1 MRSYTHLLKITI
13 TAIAV
18 ICFFAS
24 CDDNLKEIQKMEIA
38 SNEPIGEVEEMLL
51 KHTDSGKLKLTV
63 RGNKMLDFKNDNF
76 PYQEFPEGIKVEVYD
91 YSNDKTEVTVIT
103 ANSGIMY
110 EETKLV
116 DLKGDVLITTSDG
129 TTFKGDQLYWDQ
141 AAKWI
146 FTNEKFETLILDG
159 ENKENIGKIT
169 GTVLDA
175 REDLK
180 KSLTR
185 NPDDNF
191 VTQNNHE

>member
-1 MRSYTHLLKITI
+1 MRSCTHILKITI

-63 RGNKMLDFKNDNF
+63 KGKKMLDFKNDNF

>member
-1 MRSYTHLLKITI
+1 MRSCTDILKITI

-63 RGNKMLDFKNDNF
+63 RGKKMLDFKNDNF